1 MTSDPPARTGS
12 RYSRLARGERLSRFE
27 FIGALVFIVGLIVVD
42 VVGLIASGG
51 AAAVDTLFS
60 IATTLVFLL
69 FLRWPGWGSAALA
82 ALFALSFLL
91 GLQAQVLVGAAIA
104 VGLILRLGWTALV
117 LAYAAGFLV
126 ASAIVA
132 FVEPPGG
139 VNLGLYLILAAV
151 AGVLGF
157 ALRAAGARGRR
168 LEEELAAQEERE
180 HQAVLAERRW
190 IAGEL
195 HDSIAHHLTVVALHA
210 QMLDDESTRP
220 ASQEVIR
227 GATKKAMADLRFV
240 IDLADDGPRATGDPA
255 GDLASAIAEAGEEFA
270 AAGHAVRT
278 DGDPRDERLP
288 RIADIVLG
296 RIMRESAT
304 NVLKYAGS
312 GEVSI
317 LLDVDDD
324 HARLRVRSPLPDA
337 TRPEISSGRTGLRRM
352 AERVLGA
359 SGAFEAGPDD
369 GHWVVSARLPIT

>member
-12 RYSRLARGERLSRFE
+12 RHTRLARGERLSRFE
-27 FIGALVFIVGLIVVD
+27 FIGAFVFIVGLVVVD
-42 VVGLIASGG
+42 IVGLIASGG
-51 AAAVDTLFS
+51 ASVVDTLFS

-69 FLRWPGWGSAALA
+69 FLRWPAWAGLALA
-82 ALFALSFLL
+82 VLFALSFPL

-104 VGLILRLGWTALV
+104 GGLILRLGWTALV
-117 LAYAAGFLV
+117 LGYAAGFLV

-180 HQAVLAERRW
+180 REAVLAERRW

-210 QMLDDESTRP
+210 QMLDDDTTRP
-220 ASQEVIR
+220 SSQEVIR

-240 IDLADDGPRATGDPA
+240 IDLADDGPRAAGDPA
-255 GDLASAIAEAGEEFA
+255 GDLATAIAEAGEEFA
-270 AAGHAVRT
+270 AAGHPVRT

-304 NVLKYAGS
+304 NVLKYAGP

-324 HARLRVRSPLPDA
+324 HARLRVRSPLPA
-337 TRPEISSGRTGLRRM
+337 TARPEISSSRTGLRRM

-359 SGAFEAGPDD
+359 SGAFDAGPDA
-369 GHWVVSARLPIT
+369 GHWVVSARLPLA